1 MNEGGN
7 SAGPAAA
14 IYEECAFLARG
25 FSAIEFVF
33 APRESN
39 QVAHVLASK
48 AEGSLSSVWHED
60 PPDFIRGLLVND
72 ITLVDG

>member
-1 MNEGGN
+1 MEVITTMNEGGN

-48 AEGSLSSVWHED
+48 AEGSLSDKRCIVL
-60 PPDFIRGLLVND
+60 GL
-72 ITLVDG
+72 